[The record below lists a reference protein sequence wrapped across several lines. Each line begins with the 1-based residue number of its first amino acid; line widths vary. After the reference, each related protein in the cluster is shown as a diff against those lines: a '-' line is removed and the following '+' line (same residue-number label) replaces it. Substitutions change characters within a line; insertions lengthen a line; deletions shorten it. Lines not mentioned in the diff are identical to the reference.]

1 MILDE
6 KEFLFII
13 GAPRSGT
20 TWLQLM
26 LGAHPSVCTTVELTL
41 FIYTNRWIFRW
52 NREKA
57 DIEADR
63 WHIGLPMVWS
73 EKEFYGFLEEFLE
86 RAYKPII
93 DAQPDATHILDK
105 HPTNA
110 AFVEEMNSLVPN
122 SRFIHIIR
130 DGRDVAASMVAAK
143 KQMGFGTGTVS
154 ESAAAWKHHVE
165 WAQNARQFDGRY
177 LEIRYKDLQDDPV
190 SVMRNAFDFCGL
202 EISDEDLI
210 ANVEQHAFKKVKQKR
225 LSPEKGVALPKNF
238 YRKGKVGSWQEEFS
252 SVDCYLFDEIAGD
265 LLVELGYAEPG
276 WWADS
281 STKRWSLPL
290 KVALSSRTR
299 LRQSLKGSVKR
310 VLKPASQGA

>member
-1 MILDE
+1 MILDD

-26 LGAHPSVCTTVELTL
+26 LGSHPSVCTTVELTL

-52 NREKA
+52 NRETA

-73 EKEFYGFLEEFLE
+73 EEEFYGFLNEFLE
-86 RAYKPII
+86 RAYKPILE
-93 DAQPDATHILDK
+93 AHPEATHVLDK

-110 AFVEEMNSLVPN
+110 AFVEEMDRLIPN

-143 KQMGFGTGTVS
+143 KQMGFGTGTIP
-154 ESAAAWKHHVE
+154 ESAAAWKEHIE
-165 WAQNARQFDGRY
+165 WARNAKQFDGRY
-177 LEIRYKDLQDDPV
+177 LEIRYEQIKEDPAGI
-190 SVMRNAFDFCGL
+190 MRQVFDFSGL
-202 EISDEDLI
+202 EMSDEDI
-210 ANVEQHAFKKVKQKR
+210 QAVVEKTAFKKVQKER
-225 LSPEKGVALPKNF
+225 TSPEAGVALPKNF
-238 YRKGKVGSWQEEFS
+238 YRKGKVGSWHEDIS
-252 SVDCYLFDEIAGD
+252 PVDRYLFDEIAGD
-265 LLVELGYAEPG
+265 LLVELGYAKPG

-281 STKRWSLPL
+281 SGDKLMLPL
-290 KVALSSRTR
+290 KAATSTR
-299 LRQSLKGSVKR
+299 HRFKQTVKR
-310 VLKPASQGA
+310 SAKWVLKPSANGA